1 MTKPSKHTIP
11 TSLIRKYN
19 RPGPRYTSYPTAPH
33 FQADCDREQ
42 LIGALSDPACS
53 GKPLSVYVHLPF
65 CESNCWFC
73 GCTKIVTADH
83 SAADRYLDYLAR
95 ELELVSAHLDGS
107 RPLVQLHFGGGTP
120 TFLDAAQLL
129 RLDQLLKAH
138 FNYAAE
144 GEFGVEIDPRRL
156 CREQIEA
163 LAAMGFKRASLGVQD
178 HDPQVQEAVHRIQ
191 PQALTDQALD
201 WLREA
206 GFQSVNIDL
215 IYGLPLQ
222 TESSFA
228 KTVEAIIAQR
238 PERIA
243 LFSYA
248 HVPWIKPTQT
258 IFERRGNLP
267 DDATKLA
274 IFEQTTYRLMSAG
287 YEYIGMDHF
296 ALPGD
301 ELLKARESGRLQRNF
316 QGYSTHGGA
325 DICGLGMSAISQT
338 SGTYRQNHKQLKNY
352 YAAVEQ
358 GELPISGGY
367 LLSRDDRIR
376 RETIMRLMCDL
387 RLDFKTLSEELGIVF
402 ADYFAVS
409 LEALQPMAEDGLVR
423 LGEDALE
430 VTTSGRFLIR
440 NIAMHFDA
448 YLDRSAARYS
458 KTV

>member
-1 MTKPSKHTIP
+1 MTEPSDHTIP

-33 FQADCDREQ
+33 FKADCDREQ
-42 LIGALSDPACS
+42 LIRAISDPTCS

-73 GCTKIVTADH
+73 GCTKIVTSDH
-83 SAADRYLDYLAR
+83 SAADRYLEYLAM
-95 ELELVSAHLDGS
+95 ELELLSTHLDGS

-120 TFLDAAQLL
+120 TFLDAAQLH
-129 RLDQLLKAH
+129 RLDQLLKTH
-138 FNYAAE
+138 FIYADE

-163 LAAMGFKRASLGVQD
+163 LASMGFKRASLGVQD

-191 PQALTDQALD
+191 PQSLTQHALD

-206 GFQSVNIDL
+206 GFASVNIDL

-228 KTVEAIIAQR
+228 KTVEAVIAQR

-267 DDATKLA
+267 DDTTKLA
-274 IFEQTTYRLMSAG
+274 IFEQTTSRLMSAG

-301 ELLKARESGRLQRNF
+301 ELLKARENGRLQRNF

-338 SGTYRQNHKQLKNY
+338 SGSYRQNHKQLKDY
-352 YAAVEQ
+352 YTALDE
-358 GELPISGGY
+358 GKLPISGGY
-367 LLSRDDRIR
+367 LLSQDDCIR

-387 RLDFKTLSEELGIVF
+387 RLDFQCLSEKLGIEF
-402 ADYFAVS
+402 ADYFSAA
-409 LEALQPMAEDGLVR
+409 LEQLQPMAGDGLVR
-423 LGEDALE
+423 IGNNSLE
-430 VTTSGRFLIR
+430 VTASGRFLIR

-448 YLDRSAARYS
+448 YLDGSGARYS
-458 KTV
+458 KTI

>member
-1 MTKPSKHTIP
+1 MKSPMIFP
-11 TSLIRKYN
+11 AELIRKYN

-33 FQADCDREQ
+33 FREDCERAP
-42 LIGALSDPACS
+42 LLAALSDPARA
-53 GKPLSVYVHLPF
+53 GQPLSVYVHLPF

-73 GCTKIVTADH
+73 GCTKVVTSDF
-83 SAADRYLDYLAR
+83 SAADRYLDYLAK
-95 ELELVSAHLDGS
+95 ELELLSAHLDRS

-120 TFLDAAQLL
+120 TFLDAGQLRRLDNLL
-129 RLDQLLKAH
+129 RSH
-138 FNYAAE
+138 FNYAAN

-156 CREQIEA
+156 KQEQIET
-163 LAAMGFKRASLGVQD
+163 LAAMGFNRASLGVQD
-178 HDPQVQEAVHRIQ
+178 HNPAVQEAVHRIQ
-191 PQALTDQALD
+191 PREQTDRALE
-201 WLREA
+201 WLRAA

-222 TESSFA
+222 TVDSFA
-228 KTVEAIIAQR
+228 HTVDAILEQR
-238 PERIA
+238 PDRIA

-274 IFEQTTYRLMSAG
+274 IFESTTARLTAAG

-301 ELLKARESGRLQRNF
+301 ELLKAREGGRLQRNF

-338 SGTYRQNHKQLKNY
+338 TASYRQNHKQLKDY
-352 YAAVEQ
+352 YAALDKGQ
-358 GELPISGGY
+358 LPISGGY
-367 LLSRDDRIR
+367 LLTQDDRIR

-387 RLDFKTLSEELGIVF
+387 RLDFARLSESLGIDF
-402 ADYFAVS
+402 ADYFKDA
-409 LEALQPMAEDGLVR
+409 LEALQPMADDGLVT
-423 LGEDALE
+423 LTPEALH
-430 VTTSGRFLIR
+430 VTASGRFLIR

-448 YLDRSAARYS
+448 FLGQSKARYS

>member
-1 MTKPSKHTIP
+1 MTEASSHIFPAA
-11 TSLIRKYN
+11 LIRKYN

-33 FQADCDREQ
+33 FKADCDRGE
-42 LIGALSDPACS
+42 LIRALGDSERKAE
-53 GKPLSVYVHLPF
+53 PLSVYVHLPF

-73 GCTKIVTADH
+73 GCTKIVTGDH
-83 SAADRYLDYLAR
+83 SAADRYLDYLAK
-95 ELELVSAHLDGS
+95 ELDLLSAHLDAS

-120 TFLDAAQLL
+120 TFLNAAQLR
-129 RLDQLLKAH
+129 RLDGLLKAH
-138 FNYAAE
+138 FNFSSD

-156 CREQIEA
+156 CREQIDT
-163 LAAMGFKRASLGVQD
+163 LAAMGFNRASLGVQD
-178 HDPQVQEAVHRIQ
+178 HNAQVQEAIHRIQ
-191 PQALTDQALD
+191 PRELTDQALN
-201 WLREA
+201 WLRDA
-206 GFQSVNIDL
+206 GFRSINIDL

-222 TESSFA
+222 TENSFA
-228 KTVEAIIAQR
+228 ETVEAIIGQR
-238 PERIA
+238 PDRIA

-274 IFEQTTYRLMSAG
+274 IFEQTTARLMAAG

-301 ELLKARESGRLQRNF
+301 ELLKAREAGRLQRNF

-338 SGTYRQNHKQLKNY
+338 TGTYRQNHKKLKDY
-352 YAAVEQ
+352 YAALDG

-367 LLSRDDRIR
+367 VLSQDDQIR

-387 RLDFKTLSEELGIVF
+387 RLDFTHLSDQLGIVF
-402 ADYFAVS
+402 ADYFAPA
-409 LEALQPMAEDGLVR
+409 LEALQPMADDGLVTM
-423 LGEDALE
+423 GSDYIE
-430 VTTSGRFLIR
+430 VTATGRFLIR

-448 YLDRSAARYS
+448 FLGQSKARYS